1 MARGVPFFDTL
12 ISVRMWPDKEQKWSL
27 LGPFLLKKYKGG
39 TVFEPDFRYSF
50 VSEKGVPLGPETGS
64 LGILER
70 VGGGGRSVFSASF
83 LRCN

>member
-1 MARGVPFFDTL
+1 MVVFGSVFIKEIQRRDRFRARFPVLIFFGKTC
-12 ISVRMWPDKEQKWSL
+12 
-27 LGPFLLKKYKGG
+27 
-39 TVFEPDFRYSF
+39 SF
-50 VSEKGVPLGPETGS
+50 GGPETGS